1 MTPKIAL
8 IIGIAATALA
18 FGVPTGLAERQ
29 LVGLAEPDGVAY
41 VYANE
46 RATLAQQSDSR
57 ARHSD
62 SSATAAFYANER
74 ATLQATA
81 PDWFERFVAVAAQV
95 AVVRPWLRNHPGV
108 DELGVWIG
116 HRLGPDGSRLRN
128 RDSAGAGSRNGHETD
143 QPDRRRRTRPLRSG
157 SPGVTAAP
165 TRGGRYAA
173 CDVSFRSA
181 PALGANLGP

>member
-1 MTPKIAL
+1 MTPRIAL

-46 RATLAQQSDSR
+46 RATLAQQSDSPARQGDSPTTAAFLARQRATLAQQSDSR

-81 PDWFERFVAVAAQV
+81 PDWFERFVAVAAQES
-95 AVVRPWLRNHPGV
+95 ARASGPGFATTLASTSS
-108 DELGVWIG
+108 E
-116 HRLGPDGSRLRN
+116 
-128 RDSAGAGSRNGHETD
+128 
-143 QPDRRRRTRPLRSG
+143 SG
-157 SPGVTAAP
+157 SDIAWGQMGLAFAI
-165 TRGGRYAA
+165 G
-173 CDVSFRSA
+173 SLL
-181 PALGANLGP
+181 ALGLGMAMRLTNRIDVVEHDR

>member
-81 PDWFERFVAVAAQV
+81 PDWFERFVAVAAQES
-95 AVVRPWLRNHPGV
+95 ARASGPGFATTLASTSS
-108 DELGVWIG
+108 E
-116 HRLGPDGSRLRN
+116 
-128 RDSAGAGSRNGHETD
+128 
-143 QPDRRRRTRPLRSG
+143 SG
-157 SPGVTAAP
+157 SDIAWGQMGLAFAI
-165 TRGGRYAA
+165 GILL
-173 CDVSFRSA
+173 
-181 PALGANLGP
+181 ALGLGMAMRLTNRIDVVEHDR